1 MGGSVFISAV
11 GAAAPTL
18 RVSASD
24 IGAAWGRRG
33 GRAVSAVCA
42 PDEDTLTLA
51 ASAAARALAA
61 ADIDPATVD
70 GLWWGCTR
78 PPFAEGPSH
87 AVLSSALGLSP
98 QAGGALM
105 SGSPHSGIEALLGA
119 ADAIAAGSARVA
131 ITVVSDA
138 LIPGLGTAFEARCGA
153 GAAAVVLTAT
163 DGPAVLAARVT
174 RSHPLLDRYRGDGE
188 QHTRDLYDPRLFR
201 EEMFL
206 PFVREVADHLA
217 ALDVRAWSIPD
228 PDGRLGTVIAKAVGA
243 TTTSSAEI
251 YATLGDTA
259 AAAALLGA
267 VGAFDAIGP
276 VAVVGTGGGRTTGIV
291 IEVNRPV
298 PGAALVAHHLASDAR
313 DATYAEVLR
322 ARGQLTPSGEI
333 RARCRRNAPAAR
345 RKMCGVRHDQHPAV
359 DSSHLHRMRV
369 PEARTGR
376 PCPPRRGAH
385 LRDQPDDARTVRGSA
400 PDCGGRSRRRCARHA
415 PSRRRRPAARHR
427 VGSRPRVA
435 SLRPRTRRPGL
446 RLQVQT
452 AIGRNDIVS
461 WNKVAVVGA
470 GLIKMGELF
479 DQSYEEM
486 AAGAFNAAVASVDK
500 GFDAQ
505 AVDAAFV
512 ATQRGTLWGQEGI
525 GGNTVPT
532 AIGLAGIPC
541 TRIENAC
548 PSGSDAFRVGAMAV
562 ASGVHD
568 LVLVIGVEKMR
579 DKSTEEGLLSR
590 AAAGH
595 PIYTRG
601 ETAPVLFAPFAT
613 RHMHEFGTTREMLAS
628 VAVKNH
634 HNGALDP
641 YAHFQD
647 EITIEQVLGSPPVCS
662 PLHLL
667 DCCPQTDGAAAVLLA
682 PADRAH
688 EFTDRPVFVAGF
700 GMATDHPYLHE
711 KTSFVGL
718 EATVL
723 ASQRA
728 YAMAGVGPR
737 DIDMCEVH
745 DCFTITEIL
754 DIEDLG
760 FFEKGK
766 GGIASLDGETSLTGR
781 IPVNT
786 SGGLL
791 AKGHPIGAT
800 GIAQLTECWWQL
812 RGDAGGRQ
820 VEIRNGFALQHNVGG
835 RGSGVSVVNILTNN
849 PDSA

>member
-1 MGGSVFISAV
+1 MA
-11 GAAAPTL
+11 
-18 RVSASD
+18 
-24 IGAAWGRRG
+24 
-33 GRAVSAVCA
+33 
-42 PDEDTLTLA
+42 
-51 ASAAARALAA
+51 
-61 ADIDPATVD
+61 
-70 GLWWGCTR
+70 
-78 PPFAEGPSH
+78 
-87 AVLSSALGLSP
+87 
-98 QAGGALM
+98 
-105 SGSPHSGIEALLGA
+105 
-119 ADAIAAGSARVA
+119 
-131 ITVVSDA
+131 
-138 LIPGLGTAFEARCGA
+138 
-153 GAAAVVLTAT
+153 
-163 DGPAVLAARVT
+163 
-174 RSHPLLDRYRGDGE
+174 
-188 QHTRDLYDPRLFR
+188 
-201 EEMFL
+201 
-206 PFVREVADHLA
+206 
-217 ALDVRAWSIPD
+217 
-228 PDGRLGTVIAKAVGA
+228 
-243 TTTSSAEI
+243 
-251 YATLGDTA
+251 
-259 AAAALLGA
+259 
-267 VGAFDAIGP
+267 
-276 VAVVGTGGGRTTGIV
+276 
-291 IEVNRPV
+291 
-298 PGAALVAHHLASDAR
+298 
-313 DATYAEVLR
+313 
-322 ARGQLTPSGEI
+322 
-333 RARCRRNAPAAR
+333 
-345 RKMCGVRHDQHPAV
+345 
-359 DSSHLHRMRV
+359 
-369 PEARTGR
+369 
-376 PCPPRRGAH
+376 
-385 LRDQPDDARTVRGSA
+385 
-400 PDCGGRSRRRCARHA
+400 
-415 PSRRRRPAARHR
+415 
-427 VGSRPRVA
+427 
-435 SLRPRTRRPGL
+435 
-446 RLQVQT
+446 
-452 AIGRNDIVS
+452 

-479 DQSYEEM
+479 GQSYEDM
-486 AAGAFNAAVASVDK
+486 AAGAFNAAIASVDK
-500 GFDAQ
+500 GFDPH

-641 YAHFQD
+641 YAHFQS
-647 EITIEQVLGSPPVCS
+647 EITVEQCLAAPPVCS

-688 EFTDRPVFVAGF
+688 EFTDRPVYVAGF
-700 GMATDHPYLHE
+700 GVATDHPYLHE

-718 EATVL
+718 QATVT
-723 ASQRA
+723 ASERA
-728 YAMAGVGPR
+728 YAMAGIAPADV
-737 DIDMCEVH
+737 DMAEVH

-760 FFEKGK
+760 FVDKGK
-766 GGIASLDGETSLTGR
+766 GGIASLEGETALTGR

-812 RGDAGGRQ
+812 RDDAGDRQ
-820 VEIRNGFALQHNVGG
+820 VEMRNGFALQHNVGG
-835 RGSGVSVVNILTNN
+835 RGSGVSVVNILTNRR
-849 PDSA
+849 